1 MILLPYHYE
10 KYILKLLS
18 NSNCRL
24 PIIVIPSG
32 SLKVAAGI
40 YGTVCLVRLCS
51 GVNRPPPT
59 QLFVTPFSLGVGW
72 SAKIQRLWNF
82 KQGLN
87 IEQTIKQCCFPHTT
101 KSTALQ
107 HCRISISS
115 DKHIASVDQPEP
127 SHWQISIAYA
137 VFTNPSISGLNHL
150 QTNSWLSSNQ
160 IQEKC

>member
-1 MILLPYHYE
+1 MHHSEIRLAYLTLHKINFKKDCGINVILLPYHSE
-10 KYILKLLS
+10 SCILILLLS
-18 NSNCRL
+18 SNCWL
-24 PIIVIPSG
+24 PLIVIPSG

-87 IEQTIKQCCFPHTT
+87 LKQTVKQYCSHVT
-101 KSTALQ
+101 KSIASQ
-107 HCRISISS
+107 HCRIS
-115 DKHIASVDQPEP
+115 SV
-127 SHWQISIAYA
+127 SYAFICCNVQIR
-137 VFTNPSISGLNHL
+137 
-150 QTNSWLSSNQ
+150 
-160 IQEKC
+160 K